1 MSEQP
6 TFKDVLR
13 KNRRILLAVL
23 MLPVV
28 GMIIAIFLIVL
39 RAPDKLVISGGVIAL
54 LICQYLVLVVYV
66 SQRID
71 RLVSS

>member
-1 MSEQP
+1 
-6 TFKDVLR
+6 
-13 KNRRILLAVL
+13 
-23 MLPVV
+23 MLPVA

-66 SQRID
+66 SRRID